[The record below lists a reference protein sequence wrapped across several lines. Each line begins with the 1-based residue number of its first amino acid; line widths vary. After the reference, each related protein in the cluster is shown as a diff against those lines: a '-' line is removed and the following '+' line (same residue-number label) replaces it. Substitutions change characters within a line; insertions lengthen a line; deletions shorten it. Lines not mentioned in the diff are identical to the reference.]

1 MRGHR
6 RRRHRGRNRPHLHRH
21 GNRHRRPHTKV
32 RCGGTES
39 HHPYWHDLHHKKER
53 SKKVRSCDMT
63 ARNRMKASRQT
74 EGRRTAVRCISASC
88 CIRLDPASSWAAA
101 TASCI
106 HHHTTPNYSVATLR
120 MSCCSCGCSRSPDV
134 SARWGGVLRS
144 SGDCAM
150 AGSSPETAWPGLKP
164 IAEAL
169 FRANRRSLADG
180 VPNAGL
186 VRAKTCRAPVCSHQT
201 ADVHP
206 RGFRSYGLSSHY
218 SADEGRCGLL
228 ATACCAP
235 FHLQIGR

>member
-1 MRGHR
+1 
-6 RRRHRGRNRPHLHRH
+6 
-21 GNRHRRPHTKV
+21 
-32 RCGGTES
+32 
-39 HHPYWHDLHHKKER
+39 
-53 SKKVRSCDMT
+53 
-63 ARNRMKASRQT
+63 MKASRQI

-88 CIRLDPASSWAAA
+88 CIHLDPASSWAAAKRRHIRHDSTEKSWAAA

-106 HHHTTPNYSVATLR
+106 HHHSTPNNSVATLR

-134 SARWGGVLRS
+134 SVRWGAVLRS

-150 AGSSPETAWPGLKP
+150 ALSSPETAWPGLKP

-169 FRANRRSLADG
+169 FRANRRSLAVG

-201 ADVHP
+201 ADAHP
-206 RGFRSYGLSSHY
+206 RCFRSYGLSSHY
-218 SADEGRCGLL
+218 SADEERCGLL

-235 FHLQIGR
+235 FHLRPRMALAGCASSDSAHSARCLTPSPDSIHVPEQSELSVKVPLSRFVQQMVSDC